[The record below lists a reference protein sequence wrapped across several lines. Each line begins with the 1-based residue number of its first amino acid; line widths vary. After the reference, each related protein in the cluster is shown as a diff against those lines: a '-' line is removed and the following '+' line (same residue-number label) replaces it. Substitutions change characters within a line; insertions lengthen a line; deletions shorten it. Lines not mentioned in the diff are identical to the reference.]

1 LQSSSSFKRL
11 SCEVDMPLQSM
22 LFILE
27 MHLFSSTQWSTNM
40 LTRIF
45 NIYLIPTNICET
57 TTQVMTELA
66 EKWKN
71 IGKFGWKQKPC

>member
-1 LQSSSSFKRL
+1 
-11 SCEVDMPLQSM
+11 
-22 LFILE
+22 
-27 MHLFSSTQWSTNM
+27 M

-66 EKWKN
+66 EKWEN
-71 IGKFGWKQKPC
+71 IGKLVESRNLAKRMLTFTGYCHSYSD

>member
-1 LQSSSSFKRL
+1 
-11 SCEVDMPLQSM
+11 
-22 LFILE
+22 
-27 MHLFSSTQWSTNM
+27 M

-66 EKWKN
+66 EKWEN
-71 IGKFGWKQKPC
+71 IGKLVESRNLAKRMLTFTGY

>member
-1 LQSSSSFKRL
+1 
-11 SCEVDMPLQSM
+11 MPLQSM

-66 EKWKN
+66 EK
-71 IGKFGWKQKPC
+71 